1 MRVHIIG
8 AGPTGLSL
16 AWELLRFTPHDVIVY
31 DKKSS
36 AGGSWWE
43 PTSQERNL
51 HSHRI
56 VFDRAYVNTKSLFQE
71 MGLRWNTVFER
82 SEGSFNKAVLSRLQ
96 SGDYFTLLKLAGK
109 VLSNPKKY
117 RRMSLKD
124 AVGRLSSGGEEVLS
138 NFPLIMD
145 GVDWTRMTAWEFVKS
160 FDYVALSTQYTQRVS
175 GKVMCDHMQ
184 KAVEAAGGRFVFGV
198 ELQDVE
204 YFPNGFI
211 ANFDKHPPVMD
222 GLLVLCVDHAPARHL
237 VKDNWGAD
245 AVDVLR
251 GSTYGALNVLLDYA
265 SPVDPIDMY
274 EATMG
279 TRWKIIP
286 SVLSDGHTVSCVIP
300 LVTGEIETTP
310 EDALVREVVSQ
321 LGLPPPVRGR
331 VAWGS
336 HWDGSKWTFSQSSG
350 VLSPVRQLPFWG
362 KSSVVAM
369 CGMMSPHRTPFASIE
384 TSVEVSRKFCH
395 ETFATR
401 TPLEPFL
408 LTHLLWVLLIV
419 LVLMLIK

>member
-31 DKKSS
+31 DKKPS

-43 PTSQERNL
+43 PSVEERDL

-56 VFDRAYVNTKSLFQE
+56 VFDKAYVNTKSLFEE
-71 MGLRWNTVFER
+71 MDLQWESVFQV
-82 SEGSFNKAVLSRLQ
+82 SEGNFTKSVTSRLQ
-96 SGDYFTLLKLAGK
+96 GGDYRSLIQLAVK
-109 VLSNPKKY
+109 VLSDPAKYKK
-117 RRMSLKD
+117 MSLKD
-124 AVGRLSSGGEEVLS
+124 AIGRLSTGGEQVLS

-160 FDYVALSTQYTQRVS
+160 FDYVALSKQYTQRIS

-184 KAVEAAGGRFVFGV
+184 KAVEMAGARFVFGV

-204 YFPNGFI
+204 YFPKGFI
-211 ANFDKHPPVMD
+211 ANFDKHPPVTD

-237 VKDNWGAD
+237 VKDNWGDD
-245 AVDVLR
+245 AVDVLK

-265 SPVDPIDMY
+265 SPVEYINMY

-286 SVLSDGHTVSCVIP
+286 SVLSDERTVSCVIP
-300 LVTGEIETTP
+300 LVTSEIETTP
-310 EDALVREVVSQ
+310 EDALVREVVAQ

-362 KSSVVAM
+362 RSQNVAM

-384 TSVEVSRKFCH
+384 TSVEVSRAFCH
-395 ETFATR
+395 EVFGGRA
-401 TPLEPFL
+401 PLEPFL
-408 LTHLLWVLLIV
+408 LTHLLWMLLIV
-419 LVLMLIK
+419 LVLIIII

>member
-1 MRVHIIG
+1 MRVHIVG

-16 AWELLRFTPHDVIVY
+16 AWEILRFTKHDVIVY
-31 DKKSS
+31 DRKPS

-43 PTSQERNL
+43 PSVGERDL

-56 VFDRAYVNTKSLFQE
+56 VFDRAYVNTQSLFRE
-71 MGLRWNTVFER
+71 MGLRWNFVFQK

-96 SGDYFTLLKLAGK
+96 GGDYVTLLKLAGK
-109 VLSNPKKY
+109 VLGNPRKY

-124 AVGRLSSGGEEVLS
+124 AIGRLSTGGEEVLS

-175 GKVMCDHMQ
+175 GKIMCDHMQ
-184 KAVEAAGGRFVFGV
+184 REVERAGATFVFGA
-198 ELQDVE
+198 ELRDVE
-204 YFPNGFI
+204 YFPQGFI
-211 ANFDKHPPVMD
+211 ANFDKHPPVTD
-222 GLLVLCVDHAPARHL
+222 GILVLCVDHAPARTL

-265 SPVDPIDMY
+265 SPVAPVDMY
-274 EATMG
+274 EATIG

-300 LVTGEIETTP
+300 LVTPEIETTQ

-336 HWDGSKWTFSQSSG
+336 HWDGSKWVFSQSSG

-395 ETFATR
+395 ETFGTR
-401 TPLEPFL
+401 APSEPFL
-408 LTHLLWVLLIV
+408 LTHVLWLLLIV
-419 LVLMLIK
+419 LVLLLLK